1 MAKSGGEVAADAG
14 VDWISALPDDIL
26 VFILLRLDTIAEAA
40 RTGVLSHRW
49 RRVWALLPVLL
60 FPDGRHIRF
69 LRLALPSSGAFARL
83 AELGLKRVRFQ
94 GPLKLGDVVS
104 SPRSPCLR
112 ILSVCDSF
120 GVDSLTVHS
129 KSLLRMELSSLN
141 GLQELTIDAPALKEL
156 QLLYCFDQIQPVVD
170 IAAPQLV
177 SLYWN
182 DACHRISVQLGNLGQ
197 LQLLSTNYILVYGPQ
212 CTRRHNHEIQW
223 LLQRFQAIHSLDI
236 MLFYGSV
243 DIDKLQY
250 LMEDMTHL
258 PHVTFLRVDV
268 LNEGHAFGAGL
279 FHVLRL
285 GTRIRNLSLRLQLQ
299 ETLKEQ
305 SPCQPGCSCEQPT
318 NWMTEELLLNCLQE
332 VEISFLRGW
341 EHEVI
346 FVKQLFKWASVL
358 EKMTI
363 IFHQSIGCS
372 KAMELCQ
379 TISSFTRPE
388 TCVEFYMY
396 DDAGRRPLRLLAP
409 EIQGTGMRL

>member
-1 MAKSGGEVAADAG
+1 MRPERNEEEVGA
-14 VDWISALPDDIL
+14 VPLPC
-26 VFILLRLDTIAEAA
+26 FGNATTIDLNL
-40 RTGVLSHRW
+40 G
-49 RRVWALLPVLL
+49 
-60 FPDGRHIRF
+60 F

-243 DIDKLQY
+243 VSSHILAVVQ
-250 LMEDMTHL
+250 
-258 PHVTFLRVDV
+258 
-268 LNEGHAFGAGL
+268 
-279 FHVLRL
+279 
-285 GTRIRNLSLRLQLQ
+285 
-299 ETLKEQ
+299 
-305 SPCQPGCSCEQPT
+305 
-318 NWMTEELLLNCLQE
+318 
-332 VEISFLRGW
+332 LRG
-341 EHEVI
+341 VYLG
-346 FVKQLFKWASVL
+346 FMML
-358 EKMTI
+358 
-363 IFHQSIGCS
+363 G
-372 KAMELCQ
+372 
-379 TISSFTRPE
+379 
-388 TCVEFYMY
+388 
-396 DDAGRRPLRLLAP
+396 
-409 EIQGTGMRL
+409 